1 MLNHYSNIVPIEQHV
16 QEVADITNPFTENMS
31 FRGRQLN
38 PVKILEIAT
47 SAMSLYFL
55 SE

>member
-1 MLNHYSNIVPIEQHV
+1 MFNHHNNIVPIEQHV
-16 QEVADITNPFTENMS
+16 QEVADITKTFTEHMS